1 MFRELLF
8 LFRLLLLFFFFGK
21 NRFAG
26 FLPSVCVCVA
36 SIRFRLIE
44 KYRIVDRKCY
54 EVVAN
59 RRFVFGDFV
68 FLDLD
73 SPRSNAEESSNATS
87 ERPANSVSSE
97 DDYEL
102 LNYRRE
108 RSEDKNESFREAH
121 KKEEVVV
128 SEPIYTMVIKSPR
141 PLVAV
146 NVEPEKDDKCQ
157 QTNGDIQVDEPDRME
172 VKANPIPAEEEPVM
186 ERDAGDGQTE
196 SPIMWEYKLPAP
208 PTPFQDS
215 IQSPLDKL
223 QIASETE
230 SRRSSMS
237 TDSLQDNRSAEEED
251 FVKDSP
257 RSSIDSQEEEPLSPQ
272 VLPKISIKEDCD
284 TNQDAIKLHLGV
296 ELLGESATEESV
308 LICPAIEEVKVVEE
322 KVVVLQS
329 SDPEAK
335 PYGVESTTDEP
346 LSLELSSLPP
356 VPSTLPPCDSDD
368 DSLTTPD
375 MRFSIATYTVRVN
388 KDSTYEKKLARSS
401 SPDQLTKEMI
411 KPGKLFHLTFFHFK
425 YMKIKRV
432 CCFRFC

>member
-1 MFRELLF
+1 M
-8 LFRLLLLFFFFGK
+8 
-21 NRFAG
+21 
-26 FLPSVCVCVA
+26 A

-54 EVVAN
+54 RVVAN

-73 SPRSNAEESSNATS
+73 SPRSSAEESSNAAS

-108 RSEDKNESFREAH
+108 KSEDKNESFREAH
-121 KKEEVVV
+121 QKEEVVV

-157 QTNGDIQVDEPDRME
+157 QTNGDIQVDEPDRLE

-237 TDSLQDNRSAEEED
+237 TDSLQNNRSAEEED

-257 RSSIDSQEEEPLSPQ
+257 RSSIDSHEEEPLSPQ

-284 TNQDAIKLHLGV
+284 TNEDAIKLHLGV

-335 PYGVESTTDEP
+335 PYGIESTTDEP
-346 LSLELSSLPP
+346 LSLEPSSLPP

-401 SPDQLTKEMI
+401 SPDQLTKETI
-411 KPGKLFHLTFFHFK
+411 KPGKLFHFTFFSFQK
-425 YMKIKRV
+425 YED
-432 CCFRFC
+432 

>member
-1 MFRELLF
+1 M
-8 LFRLLLLFFFFGK
+8 
-21 NRFAG
+21 
-26 FLPSVCVCVA
+26 
-36 SIRFRLIE
+36 
-44 KYRIVDRKCY
+44 
-54 EVVAN
+54 
-59 RRFVFGDFV
+59 GDFV
-68 FLDLD
+68 LDLD
-73 SPRSNAEESSNATS
+73 SPRSSEEDSSNATS

-108 RSEDKNESFREAH
+108 KIEPAIVEKNGPFSEAH
-121 KKEEVVV
+121 EKEEVVV

-146 NVEPEKDDKCQ
+146 NVGPEKDDKSG
-157 QTNGDIQVDEPDRME
+157 QTNGDVHVDEPDRME
-172 VKANPIPAEEEPVM
+172 VKASPIPAEEGPEM

-223 QIASETE
+223 QIASESDSSR

-237 TDSLQDNRSAEEED
+237 TDSLQHNRSAEEED
-251 FVKDSP
+251 LVKDSP
-257 RSSIDSQEEEPLSPQ
+257 RSSIGSQEEPLAPQ
-272 VLPKISIKEDCD
+272 VVPKISIKEDCD
-284 TNQDAIKLHLGV
+284 TNEDAIKLDLGA
-296 ELLGESATEESV
+296 ELQGESATEEPV
-308 LICPAIEEVKVVEE
+308 VNGPPVEQVVKVVVEEEEE

-346 LSLELSSLPP
+346 LSLEPTSLPP

-368 DSLTTPD
+368 DSIGQPD

-388 KDSTYEKKLARSS
+388 KDSTYEKKLARSG
-401 SPDQLTKEMI
+401 SPEELTKVQIE
-411 KPGKLFHLTFFHFK
+411 PVAGKLI
-425 YMKIKRV
+425 YI
-432 CCFRFC
+432 

>member
-1 MFRELLF
+1 L
-8 LFRLLLLFFFFGK
+8 
-21 NRFAG
+21 
-26 FLPSVCVCVA
+26 
-36 SIRFRLIE
+36 
-44 KYRIVDRKCY
+44 
-54 EVVAN
+54 
-59 RRFVFGDFV
+59 GDFV
-68 FLDLD
+68 LDLD
-73 SPRSNAEESSNATS
+73 SPRSSEGDSSNATS

-108 RSEDKNESFREAH
+108 KIEPAIVEKNGPFSEAH
-121 KKEEVVV
+121 EKEEVVV

-146 NVEPEKDDKCQ
+146 NVGPEKDDKSG
-157 QTNGDIQVDEPDRME
+157 QTNGDVHVDEPDRME
-172 VKANPIPAEEEPVM
+172 VKASPIPAEEGPEM

-223 QIASETE
+223 QIASESDSSR

-237 TDSLQDNRSAEEED
+237 TDSLQHNRSAEEED
-251 FVKDSP
+251 LVKDSP
-257 RSSIDSQEEEPLSPQ
+257 RSSIGSQEEPVAAPQ
-272 VLPKISIKEDCD
+272 VVPKISIKEDCD
-284 TNQDAIKLHLGV
+284 TNEDAIKLDLGA
-296 ELLGESATEESV
+296 ELQGESATEE
-308 LICPAIEEVKVVEE
+308 PAVNGPPVEEVLKVVVMEE

-346 LSLELSSLPP
+346 LSLEPTSLPP
-356 VPSTLPPCDSDD
+356 VPSTLPPCESDD
-368 DSLTTPD
+368 DSIGGQPD

-388 KDSTYEKKLARSS
+388 KDSTYEKKLARSG
-401 SPDQLTKEMI
+401 SPEELTKVQIE
-411 KPGKLFHLTFFHFK
+411 PVAGKLI
-425 YMKIKRV
+425 YI
-432 CCFRFC
+432 